1 MAGNAEQE
9 RTILRLWLL
18 LRRVGDAL
26 AACQDAVYDEYGLN
40 TEQFSVLA
48 SIKSRGP
55 LRPADFAS
63 LLERSPNTMTML
75 IGRMVKAGLVRR
87 TRDRKDRR
95 MVFVGM
101 TDNGRRLVEPAIPAG
116 WEFIHKVVSSL
127 SDEERR
133 SLAES
138 LEKVKSELVCCLNP
152 EMDRAEVCKGSFTR
166 DPELYERMVKGFL
179 APWNEDKPKV
189 RNKRKQINR
198 TGH

>member
-26 AACQDAVYDEYGLN
+26 AACQDAVYGEYGLS

-75 IGRMVKAGLVRR
+75 R
-87 TRDRKDRR
+87 
-95 MVFVGM
+95 
-101 TDNGRRLVEPAIPAG
+101 
-116 WEFIHKVVSSL
+116 
-127 SDEERR
+127 
-133 SLAES
+133 
-138 LEKVKSELVCCLNP
+138 
-152 EMDRAEVCKGSFTR
+152 
-166 DPELYERMVKGFL
+166 
-179 APWNEDKPKV
+179 
-189 RNKRKQINR
+189 
-198 TGH
+198 